1 MDPTGTDRAI
11 RAHGLRRTIP
21 RAVVARL
28 LQANPGHH
36 SVGAIQEIIDRDFSE
51 AAGMARSSV
60 YRALEALEAI
70 GLVHSVRTS
79 QEEVQF
85 EWADEPHH
93 HLICTDCG
101 QVDEVSLVAVDDLE
115 REVVR
120 DHGFAAQ
127 VRHLSLKGTCQK
139 CSSEASASLRIRE
152 HTRHSASD
160 PADRPVSKEP
170 QT

>member
-70 GLVHSVRTS
+70 GLVHAVRTS
-79 QEEVQF
+79 QEEAQF
-85 EWADEPHH
+85 EWAGQPHH

-101 QVDEVSLVAVDDLE
+101 QVDEVSLATVNELE

-139 CSSEASASLRIRE
+139 CSSGASAPPRARE
-152 HTRHSASD
+152 RRRSSASD
-160 PADRPVSKEP
+160 PADGPVSRESR
-170 QT
+170 T